1 MNLKNDLLKW
11 HDLKL
16 KPINLW
22 SLPMSFLRHT
32 NCPKCGSRDNLGEY
46 TDHWYC
52 FGCGYH
58 KLKKDLESVRQRLA
72 GPVVK
77 DDGDISINVS
87 DDLPQEARQ
96 WLLQYGIT
104 SQDVANNHMGWCADR
119 SLLVLT
125 NTPSYW
131 QARNFG
137 KGIKYVSK
145 GIKPLLFYGHGDT
158 IVCVEDILS
167 AIKVSK
173 ANKDV
178 CAIPLLGSSVSL
190 ELEKVLLERFKNV
203 IIWLDRDKATYAVKQ
218 ARNMVAKGLNCSVL
232 VTQDDP
238 KEYSVGEINEWL
250 RNRL

>member
-1 MNLKNDLLKW
+1 MIKWKDLNLP
-11 HDLKL
+11 
-16 KPINLW
+16 PINLW
-22 SLPMSFLRHT
+22 NQPNMSFLQHT
-32 NCPKCGSRDNLGEY
+32 NCPKCGSKDNLGEY

-58 KLKKDLESVRQRLA
+58 KHKKDLASVRQRLA
-72 GPVVK
+72 GNVVK
-77 DDGDISINVS
+77 DDGDLSLNVS

-104 SQDVANNHMGWCADR
+104 SKDVTDYGMGWYAER

-125 NTPSYW
+125 NSPSYW

-137 KGIKYVSK
+137 YGIKYVSK
-145 GIKPLLFYGHGDT
+145 GSKPLLFYGEGDT

-173 ANKDV
+173 ANSNICTV
-178 CAIPLLGSSVSL
+178 PLLGSSVSP

-250 RNRL
+250 KSKL